1 MDWLEKL
8 TAITVVANSLW
19 ILWSSWKKNKP
30 EIKKLESEAERA
42 DAEIETEFANAAQV
56 LGQGAK
62 ISVEVLLGSIVQLR
76 ADLENEKKSR
86 REDAEYFK
94 RRFREAEREARD
106 YRAWAAKLA
115 RQVIEAGKIPAPF
128 LPSMTESEPGIA
140 AIVKDEPR
148 KDA

>member
-1 MDWLEKL
+1 MDLLETL
-8 TAITVVANSLW
+8 TILVAIANSVW
-19 ILWSSWKKNKP
+19 ILWSSWKKNKH
-30 EIKKLESEAERA
+30 EVKKLEHESEKT
-42 DAEIETEFANAAQV
+42 DAEVETEFANAAQI

-76 ADLENEKKSR
+76 ADIENEKKAR
-86 REDAEYFK
+86 KDDAEYFK

-128 LPSMTESEPGIA
+128 LPSMMESEPGIA
-140 AIVKDEPR
+140 AIVKDESR
-148 KDA
+148 KE